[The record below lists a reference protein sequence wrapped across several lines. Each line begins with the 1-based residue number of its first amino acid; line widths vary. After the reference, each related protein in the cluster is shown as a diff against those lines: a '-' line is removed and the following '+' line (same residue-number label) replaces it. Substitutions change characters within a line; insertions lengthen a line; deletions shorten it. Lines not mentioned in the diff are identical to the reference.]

1 MTWEGHMACMG
12 VRKSACSLLAGRLEG
27 KRPLAIPDVN
37 GRIILKWTFKKRNG
51 EA

>member
-1 MTWEGHMACMG
+1 MARMG
-12 VRKSACSLLAGRLEG
+12 DRKSECSLLVGRLEG

-51 EA
+51 DA